1 MAIYRNR
8 EDFKNGSESKVE
20 LLQPAMELSIGIYA
34 LKDVPDCAIV
44 SGFVREVETEEDIK
58 ESPVN
63 PNKPTILF
71 AAPSEPPQETLPKGE
86 PSPTT
91 EPKGETKK

>member
-1 MAIYRNR
+1 MAIYRDR
-8 EDFKNGSESKVE
+8 KDFEKGPETKVE

-34 LKDVPDCAIV
+34 LKDVPDCAII
-44 SGFVREVETEEDIK
+44 SGFVREVESKEDI
-58 ESPVN
+58 ETSPVN

-91 EPKGETKK
+91 EPKGEVKK